1 MVNEEI
7 TCFEYITKLDESTIS
22 TCLSKLSTIDIVKA
36 SMGASPEVN
45 ELLRGIFNNIDFD
58 NVRKNIG
65 SVRITEIEEIHG
77 TILDM
82 INLKKQ

>member
-1 MVNEEI
+1 MSKCI
-7 TCFEYITKLDESTIS
+7 GFIWLTLDGSFN
-22 TCLSKLSTIDIVKA
+22 K
-36 SMGASPEVN
+36 
-45 ELLRGIFNNIDFD
+45 LLRGIFNNIDFD